1 MKKNISFAVGLVLF
15 GVSACTS
22 SPTENASS
30 TKSASPSS
38 SSDKAPDKVKDGGSK
53 ADSKPE
59 TGWQDYTSEAGK
71 FSVQVPSKPQ
81 DMSQEKKTDVGTL
94 KLNMTVSSAN
104 SSAYMTS
111 YNDYASKFADSE
123 IQSRLTEGVKGFVT
137 GSIKGEIKSSKEFK
151 LGEVPCQ
158 DFEAVGKI
166 QSINATA
173 KGRICIVDNIRLY
186 QVVALGP
193 ADKFSNSDADRFIT
207 SFKIKK

>member
-1 MKKNISFAVGLVLF
+1 MKKYISFVIGLVLF
-15 GVSACTS
+15 GVSACTPAPS
-22 SPTENASS
+22 ENTSS

-38 SSDKAPDKVKDGGSK
+38 SSDQNKAGEPKT
-53 ADSKPE
+53 DSKPE
-59 TGWQDYTSEAGK
+59 NGWQDYSSDAGK

-81 DMSQEKKTDVGTL
+81 DMSQEKNTDVGTI
-94 KLNMTVSSAN
+94 KINMAVSELN
-104 SSAYMTS
+104 SSAYMAS
-111 YNDYASKFADSE
+111 YNDYPAKFADAE

-151 LGEVPCQ
+151 LGEIPCQ

-166 QSINATA
+166 QSINASA
-173 KGRICIVDNIRLY
+173 KGRICIVDSIRLY

-193 ADKFSNSDADRFIT
+193 SDKFSNSDADRFIN